1 MKTTKLKELLNRV
14 TEQYEDREVS
24 IVLTN
29 GKYEIIA
36 KLNIDN
42 SFYEIES
49 NIELTEKQEDLIFK
63 HLEELWIDKYITEE
77 CFNSYITEDD
87 REHALSLIYKS

>member
-14 TEQYEDREVS
+14 TERYEDREVS

-36 KLNIDN
+36 KLNIDD
-42 SFYEIES
+42 SFYEIDS
-49 NIELTEKQEDLIFK
+49 NIDLTETQEDLIFK

-77 CFNSYITEDD
+77 SFNSYITEDD
-87 REHALSLIYKS
+87 REHALSLIYK

>member
-14 TEQYEDREVS
+14 TERYEDREVS

-36 KLNIDN
+36 NLNIDD

-49 NIELTEKQEDLIFK
+49 NIELTEKQDNIIFE
-63 HLEELWIDKYITEE
+63 HLEGLWADEYISQDG
-77 CFNSYITEDD
+77 FNSYITDEDK
-87 REHALSLIYKS
+87 EPALSLIYK